1 LAIFPGF
8 QVHHAVSLAPAD
20 VLCDDVV
27 LEGAAKEGATG
38 EACYRAVVDMAG
50 SSLLANLDT
59 QQ

>member
-20 VLCDDVV
+20 VLGDDVV
-27 LEGAAKEGATG
+27 LEGAAEEGATR
-38 EACYRAVVDMAG
+38 EASDRAVVDMAG
-50 SSLLANLDT
+50 RRLLANLDT